1 MTKPIRDTTM
11 IAVRFRDLADGDGA
25 VARGIGAAN
34 GVTTGACMAART
46 AAISFGMKR
55 VISPSLASSLRISRK
70 EGQRFT
76 ACRSMVSRH
85 VGPVLMKQDVLNFLS
100 ETNIRQ

>member
-1 MTKPIRDTTM
+1 MERLKHPSAPNAAS
-11 IAVRFRDLADGDGA
+11 IAVLPLANESGEAAQQYFSDGISEDL
-25 VARGIGAAN
+25 I
-34 GVTTGACMAART
+34 T
-46 AAISFGMKR
+46 A
-55 VISPSLASSLRISRK
+55 LRISRK

>member
-1 MTKPIRDTTM
+1 LLD
-11 IAVRFRDLADGDGA
+11 DLSEFDFGGVHVADLDIGLSA
-25 VARGIGAAN
+25 QKRG
-34 GVTTGACMAART
+34 M
-46 AAISFGMKR
+46 
-55 VISPSLASSLRISRK
+55 RISRK